1 MRPTLLAATPEQ
13 LSPGLLNPAHIVI
26 TRLKMPLTKKF
37 SAAPLLCLVAA
48 AGLLASM
55 LGLLLSAPAGLAARE
70 ASWLVAG
77 SFALILLLYLPL
89 RHKRLAE
96 EVGREVEGRLS
107 HAESAAELNLRAVES
122 LAIAIDAKA
131 QTTHGHVRRTQVY
144 ALGLG
149 RLLNVSA
156 EELEALKAGALLHDV
171 GNLAVPE
178 YILNKPGRLSPAEF
192 EKMKIHATVGG
203 DIVSR
208 VGFPYPVED
217 VVRHHHERWDGTGYP
232 AGLKGEHIPLVAR
245 IISAVDFYD
254 STRCDRPYR
263 AGMTREQSLAL
274 LKSKAGK
281 SFDPVV
287 VEMFVKHVDEFDKQ
301 ISPTDLSEQVRAQ
314 TLESTEAAPVPS
326 LSPDGRTSGEWSEG
340 FRSIARAQRE
350 VAALHELTQI
360 IGASLTL
367 QDTVALV
374 AARLRE
380 IVPFD
385 ACVIYALDDKSGHA
399 EPVFAA
405 GEWSEFFSSR
415 SVSAGEGITGWVVAN
430 ARGMCHTPPELE
442 LAGAPAEVSAQV
454 RDCISSPLV
463 REDGAF
469 GAVTLF
475 SKTAGAYTAE
485 HLRLLDSVC
494 LHTSGALNNALAHE
508 RTRVSALTDQLTG
521 LPNARALHLMLEHR
535 LAECRRYEGEVVSVL
550 SIDVDDFHSIN
561 EQYGHGVGDRLLA
574 SVSAVVKS
582 QLRQMDMLSRF
593 AGDEFLA
600 VMPGASERIAE
611 MVAERVRHAVE
622 SQVFNVKTGRNVQVC
637 VSAGTGSYPADG
649 ENADELLAAA
659 TRDMRRNKQ
668 ARKHGQAS
676 PAPVVS
682 LDAYR

>member
-1 MRPTLLAATPEQ
+1 
-13 LSPGLLNPAHIVI
+13 
-26 TRLKMPLTKKF
+26 MPPTKKF

-55 LGLLLSAPAGLAARE
+55 VGLLLTAPAGLAARE
-70 ASWLVAG
+70 APLLAAG
-77 SFALILLLYLPL
+77 SLALILLLYLPL
-89 RHKRLAE
+89 RDKRALAE
-96 EVGREVEGRLS
+96 VRREFEGRLS
-107 HAESAAELNLRAVES
+107 LAESAAELNLRAVES

-149 RLLNVSA
+149 RLLGVSA
-156 EELEALKAGALLHDV
+156 GELEALKAGALLHDV

-192 EKMKIHATVGG
+192 EKMKVHATVGG

-217 VVRHHHERWDGTGYP
+217 VVRFHHERWDGTGYP
-232 AGLKGEHIPLVAR
+232 AGLKGERIPLVAR

-263 AGMTREQSLAL
+263 SGMTREESLAL
-274 LKSKAGK
+274 LRSKAGK

-287 VEMFVKHVDEFDKQ
+287 VETFVKHVDEFDALLT
-301 ISPTDLSEQVRAQ
+301 PTDLSEQVRA
-314 TLESTEAAPVPS
+314 EVFEAAQAAPA
-326 LSPDGRTSGEWSEG
+326 PDGRASGEWSEG

-350 VAALHELTQI
+350 VSALHELTQV
-360 IGASLTL
+360 IGASLSL
-367 QDTVALV
+367 QDTVTLV
-374 AARLRE
+374 AARLRQ

-385 ACVIYALDDKSGHA
+385 ACVIYALDDKTGRA
-399 EPVFAA
+399 APVFAA
-405 GEWSEFFSSR
+405 GEWSDYFSSR
-415 SVSAGEGITGWVVAN
+415 GVAAGEGITGWVVAN
-430 ARGMCHTPPELE
+430 ARGMYHTPPELE

-454 RDCISSPLV
+454 GDCISSPLV

-508 RTRVSALTDQLTG
+508 RTRESALTDQLTG
-521 LPNARALHLMLEHR
+521 LPNARALHLMLEYR

-550 SIDVDDFHSIN
+550 SIDVDDFHVVN
-561 EQYGHGVGDRLLA
+561 EQFGHGVGDRLLA
-574 SVSAVVKS
+574 SVSAVVKG
-582 QLRQMDMLSRF
+582 QLRL
-593 AGDEFLA
+593 
-600 VMPGASERIAE
+600 
-611 MVAERVRHAVE
+611 
-622 SQVFNVKTGRNVQVC
+622 
-637 VSAGTGSYPADG
+637 
-649 ENADELLAAA
+649 
-659 TRDMRRNKQ
+659 
-668 ARKHGQAS
+668 
-676 PAPVVS
+676 
-682 LDAYR
+682 

>member
-1 MRPTLLAATPEQ
+1 
-13 LSPGLLNPAHIVI
+13 
-26 TRLKMPLTKKF
+26 MPPTKKF

-55 LGLLLSAPAGLAARE
+55 LGLLLSAPAAPAAWEMTLLAA
-70 ASWLVAG
+70 G
-77 SFALILLLYLPL
+77 SLALILLLYLPL
-89 RHKRLAE
+89 RHKSVFAE
-96 EVGREVEGRLS
+96 VRREIGERVSL
-107 HAESAAELNLRAVES
+107 AESAAELNLRAVES

-131 QTTHGHVRRTQVY
+131 QTTHGHVRRTQAY

-192 EKMKIHATVGG
+192 EKMKVHATVGG

-232 AGLKGEHIPLVAR
+232 AGLKGESIPLVAR

-263 AGMTREQSLAL
+263 AGMTREESLEL
-274 LKSKAGK
+274 LRSKAGK
-281 SFDPVV
+281 SFDPAV
-287 VEMFVKHVDEFDKQ
+287 VEPFVKHVDEFDAL
-301 ISPTDLSEQVRAQ
+301 ISPTDLSEQLRA
-314 TLESTEAAPVPS
+314 EATEMAVASPAPS
-326 LSPDGRTSGEWSEG
+326 DAEEARTSGEWSRG

-350 VAALHELTQI
+350 VAALHELTQV
-360 IGASLTL
+360 IGASLNL

-385 ACVIYALDDKSGHA
+385 ACVIYALDDRTGRA

-405 GEWSEFFSSR
+405 GEWSEFFSAR
-415 SVSAGEGITGWVVAN
+415 GVSAGEGITGWVVAN

-442 LAGAPAEVSAQV
+442 LTGAPSEIVSQV

-475 SKTAGAYTAE
+475 SKAAGAYTAE
-485 HLRLLDSVC
+485 PLRLLDSVC
-494 LHTSGALNNALAHE
+494 LHPSGALNNALAHE
-508 RTRVSALTDQLTG
+508 RTRESALTDQLTG

-550 SIDVDDFHSIN
+550 SIDVDDFHVVN
-561 EQYGHGVGDRLLA
+561 EQFGHGVGDRLLA
-574 SVSAVVKS
+574 SVSAVVKG
-582 QLRQMDMLSRF
+582 QLRQMDMLARF

-600 VMPGASERIAE
+600 VMPGASDKVAA
-611 MVAERVRHAVE
+611 MVAERVRNAVE
-622 SQVFNVKTGRNVQVC
+622 SQVFYVKTGRNVQVR

-649 ENADELLAAA
+649 ETADELLHAA
-659 TRDMRRNKQ
+659 TLDMRRDKHT
-668 ARKHGQAS
+668 RKHGQAA
-676 PAPVVS
+676 PAAVVPI
-682 LDAYR
+682 DAYR

>member
-1 MRPTLLAATPEQ
+1 
-13 LSPGLLNPAHIVI
+13 
-26 TRLKMPLTKKF
+26 MPLTNKF
-37 SAAPLLCLVAA
+37 SAATLLCLVAA

-70 ASWLVAG
+70 ASLLVAG
-77 SFALILLLYLPL
+77 SLALILLLYLPL
-89 RHKRLAE
+89 RDKRALA

-107 HAESAAELNLRAVES
+107 LARSAAELNLRAVES

-149 RLLNVSA
+149 RLLEVSA
-156 EELEALKAGALLHDV
+156 GELEALKAGALLHDV

-178 YILNKPGRLSPAEF
+178 YILNKPGRLSLAEF
-192 EKMKIHATVGG
+192 EKMKVHATVGG

-217 VVRHHHERWDGTGYP
+217 VVRFHHERWDGTGYP
-232 AGLKGEHIPLVAR
+232 AGLKGERIPLVAR

-263 AGMTREQSLAL
+263 AGMTREESLAL
-274 LKSKAGK
+274 LRSKAGK

-287 VEMFVKHVDEFDKQ
+287 VEMFVKHVDEFDAL
-301 ISPTDLSEQVRAQ
+301 ISRADLSEQVCAAAV
-314 TLESTEAAPVPS
+314 EAAKVAPAAAQ
-326 LSPDGRTSGEWSEG
+326 DGGSSGEWSEG

-350 VAALHELTQI
+350 VSALHELTQV
-360 IGASLTL
+360 IGASLNL

-374 AARLRE
+374 ATRLRA

-385 ACVIYALDDKSGHA
+385 ACVIYALDDKTGRA
-399 EPVFAA
+399 EPVFAT

-415 SVSAGEGITGWVVAN
+415 GVSAGEGITGWVVAN

-454 RDCISSPLV
+454 RDCLSSPLV

-475 SKTAGAYTAE
+475 SKTKGAYTAE
-485 HLRLLDSVC
+485 HMRLLDSVC

-508 RTRVSALTDQLTG
+508 RTRESALTDQLTG

-550 SIDVDDFHSIN
+550 SVDVDDFQSIN
-561 EQYGHGVGDRLLA
+561 EQFGHGIGDRLLA

-582 QLRQMDMLSRF
+582 QLRQMDMLARF

-600 VMPGASERIAE
+600 VMPGANGPVAA
-611 MVAERVRHAVE
+611 MVAERVRNAVE
-622 SQVFNVKTGRNVQVC
+622 SEVFNVKTGRNVRVR
-637 VSAGTGSYPADG
+637 VSAGTASYPVDG

-659 TRDMRRNKQ
+659 TLGMRRDKQ
-668 ARKHGQAS
+668 KRKH
-676 PAPVVS
+676 PATSSATVVPI
-682 LDAYR
+682 DAYR

>member
-1 MRPTLLAATPEQ
+1 MPGPF
-13 LSPGLLNPAHIVI
+13 SPGLLNSR
-26 TRLKMPLTKKF
+26 TYRLKMPLTKTF
-37 SAAPLLCLVAA
+37 SAAPLLCLVGA
-48 AGLLASM
+48 AGLLAS
-55 LGLLLSAPAGLAARE
+55 LLCLLLTAPAGLAARE
-70 ASWLVAG
+70 VSVLVAG

-89 RHKRLAE
+89 RHKRFVE
-96 EVGREVEGRLS
+96 EVQLTYKERLCL
-107 HAESAAELNLRAVES
+107 AESAAELNLRAVES

-131 QTTHGHVRRTQVY
+131 QTTHGHVRRTQAY

-192 EKMKIHATVGG
+192 EKMKVHATVGG

-217 VVRHHHERWDGTGYP
+217 VVRCHHERWDGTGYP
-232 AGLKGEHIPLVAR
+232 RGLKGESIPLVAR
-245 IISAVDFYD
+245 IISTVDFYD

-263 AGMTREQSLAL
+263 TGMTRVQSLAL
-274 LKSKAGK
+274 LRSKAGK

-287 VEMFVKHVDEFDKQ
+287 VEMFVKHVDEFDAL
-301 ISPTDLSEQVRAQ
+301 ISHTDLNEQVHA
-314 TLESTEAAPVPS
+314 EAMEEAATPAPS
-326 LSPDGRTSGEWSEG
+326 NAPGGHISGEWSEG

-350 VAALHELTQI
+350 VVALHELTQI
-360 IGASLTL
+360 IGASLNL

-374 AARLRE
+374 AMRLRE

-385 ACVIYALDDKSGHA
+385 ACVIYSLDDKTGRA

-405 GEWSEFFSSR
+405 GEWAEFFSARGVAS
-415 SVSAGEGITGWVVAN
+415 GEGITGWVVAN
-430 ARGMCHTPPELE
+430 ARGMCNTPPELE
-442 LAGAPAEVSAQV
+442 LVGAPIEVASQV

-508 RTRVSALTDQLTG
+508 RTRESALTDQLTG

-535 LAECRRYEGEVVSVL
+535 LAECRRYEDEVVSVL
-550 SIDVDDFHSIN
+550 SIDVDDFKEMN
-561 EQYGHGVGDRLLA
+561 EQFGHGVGDRLLA
-574 SVSAVVKS
+574 SVSAVVKG
-582 QLRQMDMLSRF
+582 QLRQMDMLARF

-600 VMPGASERIAE
+600 VMPGASGQVAA
-611 MVAERVRHAVE
+611 MVAERVRDAVE
-622 SQVFNVKTGRNVQVC
+622 SQVFNVKTGRNVQLS

-649 ENADELLAAA
+649 ETADELLQAA
-659 TRDMRRNKQ
+659 TRDMRRDKQ
-668 ARKHGQAS
+668 TRKHPTTSSA
-676 PAPVVS
+676 AVVPI
-682 LDAYR
+682 DAYR

>member
-1 MRPTLLAATPEQ
+1 MRPTMLAVTPGQ
-13 LSPGLLNPAHIVI
+13 FSPNLLNSRTH
-26 TRLKMPLTKKF
+26 RLKMSLTKKS
-37 SAAPLLCLVAA
+37 SAVPLLCLVAA
-48 AGLLASM
+48 AGLLASL
-55 LGLLLSAPAGLAARE
+55 LGLLLTDPHGLAARE
-70 ASWLVAG
+70 WSVLAAG
-77 SFALILLLYLPL
+77 ALALILLLYLSF
-89 RHKRLAE
+89 RHKGVGVA
-96 EVGREVEGRLS
+96 VGRAAQESLK
-107 HAESAAELNLRAVES
+107 HAQAAAELNLRAVES

-156 EELEALKAGALLHDV
+156 EELEALKAGALLHDI

-192 EKMKIHATVGG
+192 EKMKVHATVGG

-217 VVRHHHERWDGTGYP
+217 VVRFHHERWDGTGYP
-232 AGLKGEHIPLVAR
+232 RGLKGQNIPLVAR
-245 IISAVDFYD
+245 VIAAVDFYD
-254 STRCDRPYR
+254 STRCERPYR

-274 LKSKAGK
+274 LRSKAGK

-287 VEMFVKHVDEFDKQ
+287 VEMFVKHVDEFDALL
-301 ISPTDLSEQVRAQ
+301 SPTDRGEQVCAEKSQTETVSGVAQ
-314 TLESTEAAPVPS
+314 DV
-326 LSPDGRTSGEWSEG
+326 RVSGEWSEG

-350 VAALHELTQI
+350 VAALHELTQV
-360 IGASLTL
+360 IGASLNL

-385 ACVIYALDDKSGHA
+385 ACVIYALDDKSGRA
-399 EPVFAA
+399 EPVLAA
-405 GEWSEFFSSR
+405 GEWPEFFSAR
-415 SVSAGEGITGWVVAN
+415 SVAAGEGITGWVVAN
-430 ARGMCHTPPELE
+430 ARGMCNTPPELE
-442 LAGAPAEVSAQV
+442 LAGAPAEVAAQV

-508 RTRVSALTDQLTG
+508 RTRESALTDQLTG

-550 SIDVDDFHSIN
+550 SIDVDDFKEIN
-561 EQYGHGVGDRLLA
+561 EQFGHGVGDRLLA
-574 SVSAVVKS
+574 SVSAVVKG
-582 QLRQMDMLSRF
+582 QLRQMDMLARF

-600 VMPGASERIAE
+600 VMPGASGQVSA
-611 MVAERVRHAVE
+611 MVAERVRNAVE
-622 SQVFNVKTGRNVQVC
+622 SQVFNVKTGRNVEVR
-637 VSAGTGSYPADG
+637 VSAGVGSYPADG
-649 ENADELLAAA
+649 ETADELLQAA
-659 TRDMRRNKQ
+659 TRDMRRDKQ
-668 ARKHGQAS
+668 LRKQPAS
-676 PAPVVS
+676 SSAAVVPI
-682 LDAYR
+682 DAYR

>member
-1 MRPTLLAATPEQ
+1 MANNVGRHAGS
-13 LSPGLLNPAHIVI
+13 LSPDSHYSRNHRLN
-26 TRLKMPLTKKF
+26 MPLTKKF
-37 SAAPLLCLVAA
+37 SAAPILCLFVA
-48 AGLLASM
+48 AGLLASL
-55 LGLLLSAPAGLAARE
+55 LGLLLSAPHGLIARE
-70 ASWLVAG
+70 VFVLVAG
-77 SFALILLLYLPL
+77 SLALILLLYLSF
-89 RHKRLAE
+89 RHKRTVE
-96 EVGREVEGRLS
+96 EVRREVEGRLS
-107 HAESAAELNLRAVES
+107 LAESAAELNLRAVES

-131 QTTHGHVRRTQVY
+131 QATHGHVRRTQAY
-144 ALGLG
+144 AVGLG

-192 EKMKIHATVGG
+192 EKMKVHATVGG

-217 VVRHHHERWDGTGYP
+217 VVRFHHERWDGTGYP
-232 AGLKGEHIPLVAR
+232 AGMKGECIPLVAR
-245 IISAVDFYD
+245 IIAAVDFYD
-254 STRCDRPYR
+254 STRCERPYR
-263 AGMTREQSLAL
+263 DGMVREQSLAL
-274 LKSKAGK
+274 LRSKAGK

-287 VEMFVKHVDEFDKQ
+287 VEMFVKHVDEFDAV
-301 ISPTDLSEQVRAQ
+301 ISPTDLREQVRSEVAEVAE
-314 TLESTEAAPVPS
+314 TAPALSTAEDV
-326 LSPDGRTSGEWSEG
+326 RNSGEWSKG

-350 VAALHELTQI
+350 VAALHELTQVL
-360 IGASLTL
+360 GASLNL
-367 QDTVALV
+367 QDTTALV

-385 ACVIYALDDKSGHA
+385 ACVIYTLDDKTGRA
-399 EPVFAA
+399 EPVFAT
-405 GEWSEFFSSR
+405 GEWAEFFSAR
-415 SVSAGEGITGWVVAN
+415 GVAAGEGITGWVVAN

-442 LAGAPAEVSAQV
+442 LSGAPEEVSAQV
-454 RDCISSPLV
+454 RDCLSSPLV
-463 REDGAF
+463 REEGAF

-521 LPNARALHLMLEHR
+521 LPNARALQLMLEHR

-550 SIDVDDFHSIN
+550 SIDVDDFKEVN

-574 SVSAVVKS
+574 SVSAVVKN
-582 QLRQMDMLSRF
+582 QLRQMDMLARF

-600 VMPGASERIAE
+600 VLPGANAQVTA
-611 MVAERVRHAVE
+611 MVSERVRHAVE
-622 SQVFNVKTGRNVQVC
+622 SQVFNVKTGRNVEVR

-649 ENADELLAAA
+649 ETAEELLQAAS
-659 TRDMRRNKQ
+659 RDMRRDKQ
-668 ARKHGQAS
+668 ARKNPATS
-676 PAPVVS
+676 PAAVVPI
-682 LDAYR
+682 DAYR

>member
-1 MRPTLLAATPEQ
+1 ML
-13 LSPGLLNPAHIVI
+13 
-26 TRLKMPLTKKF
+26 LTKKF
-37 SAAPLLCLVAA
+37 SAATAICLLVA
-48 AGLLASM
+48 AGLLVSM
-55 LGLLLSAPAGLAARE
+55 LGLLLAAPDGIRARE
-70 ASWLVAG
+70 AAMLVAG
-77 SFALILLLYLPL
+77 SLALILLLYLPL
-89 RHKRLAE
+89 RHKRTVDELR
-96 EVGREVEGRLS
+96 RESEGRLR

-156 EELEALKAGALLHDV
+156 AELEALKAGALLHDI

-192 EKMKIHATVGG
+192 EKMKVHATVGG

-232 AGLKGEHIPLVAR
+232 RGLKGERIPLVAR
-245 IISAVDFYD
+245 IIAAVDFYD
-254 STRCDRPYR
+254 STRCERPYR
-263 AGMTREQSLAL
+263 AGMTRESSLAL
-274 LKSKAGK
+274 LRSKAGK

-287 VEMFVKHVDEFDKQ
+287 VEMFVKHVDEFDALL
-301 ISPTDLSEQVRAQ
+301 SPVDLNEQVRA
-314 TLESTEAAPVPS
+314 ESSEAAES
-326 LSPDGRTSGEWSEG
+326 SPAAAHDGQVSGEWSEG
-340 FRSIARAQRE
+340 FRSIARAQKE
-350 VAALHELTQI
+350 VAALHELTQV
-360 IGASLTL
+360 IGASLNL
-367 QDTVALV
+367 QDTAALIAV
-374 AARLRE
+374 RLRE

-385 ACVIYALDDKSGHA
+385 ACVIYALDDRSGRA
-399 EPVFAA
+399 EPLFAT
-405 GEWSEFFSSR
+405 GEWNEFL
-415 SVSAGEGITGWVVAN
+415 SVRGVAGGEGITGWVVAN
-430 ARGMCHTPPELE
+430 ARGMCRTPPELE
-442 LAGAPAEVSAQV
+442 LASAPTEVSAQV
-454 RDCISSPLV
+454 RDCVSAPLV

-508 RTRVSALTDQLTG
+508 RTRESALTDQLTG

-550 SIDVDDFHSIN
+550 SIDVDDFHLIN
-561 EQYGHGVGDRLLA
+561 EQFGHGVGDRLLA
-574 SVSAVVKS
+574 SVSGVIKS
-582 QLRQMDMLSRF
+582 QLRQMDMLARF

-600 VMPGASERIAE
+600 VMPGAHAPVAAV
-611 MVAERVRHAVE
+611 VAERVRHAVE
-622 SQVFNVKTGRNVQVC
+622 SEVFNVKTGRNVQVR
-637 VSAGTGSYPADG
+637 VSAGTGSYPAGG
-649 ENADELLAAA
+649 ETADELLAAA
-659 TRDMRRNKQ
+659 TRDMRRDKQ
-668 ARKHGQAS
+668 ARKHGHAS

>member
-1 MRPTLLAATPEQ
+1 ML
-13 LSPGLLNPAHIVI
+13 
-26 TRLKMPLTKKF
+26 LTKKL
-37 SAAPLLCLVAA
+37 SAAPLLCPFVA
-48 AGLLASM
+48 AGLLASL
-55 LGLLLSAPAGLAARE
+55 LGLMLTAPAGLAARE
-70 ASWLVAG
+70 VSVLVAG
-77 SFALILLLYLPL
+77 SLALILLLYLPF
-89 RHKRLAE
+89 RHKRVVE
-96 EVGREVEGRLS
+96 EVRLT
-107 HAESAAELNLRAVES
+107 HKERLCLAESAAELNLRAVES

-156 EELEALKAGALLHDV
+156 EELKALKAGALLHDV

-178 YILNKPGRLSPAEF
+178 YILNKPGRLSLAEF
-192 EKMKIHATVGG
+192 EKMKVHATVGG

-217 VVRHHHERWDGTGYP
+217 VVRYHHERWDGTGYP
-232 AGLKGEHIPLVAR
+232 RGLKGEGIPLVAR

-274 LKSKAGK
+274 LRSKAGK

-287 VEMFVKHVDEFDKQ
+287 VEMFVKHVDEFDAL
-301 ISPTDLSEQVRAQ
+301 ISHTDLNEQVRAEAIEA
-314 TLESTEAAPVPS
+314 LEAVPAPFNVPE
-326 LSPDGRTSGEWSEG
+326 GHISGEWSEG

-350 VAALHELTQI
+350 VVALHELTQI
-360 IGASLTL
+360 LGASLNL

-374 AARLRE
+374 AMRLRE

-385 ACVIYALDDKSGHA
+385 ACVIYALDDKTGRA

-405 GEWSEFFSSR
+405 GEWDEFFSAR
-415 SVSAGEGITGWVVAN
+415 GVAAGEGITGWVVAN
-430 ARGMCHTPPELE
+430 ARGMCNTPPELE
-442 LAGAPAEVSAQV
+442 LAGAPAEVASQV

-494 LHTSGALNNALAHE
+494 LHTSGALNNALTHE
-508 RTRVSALTDQLTG
+508 RTRESALTDQLTG

-550 SIDVDDFHSIN
+550 SIDVDDFKDIN
-561 EQYGHGVGDRLLA
+561 EQFGHGVGDRLLA
-574 SVSAVVKS
+574 SVSAVVKG
-582 QLRQMDMLSRF
+582 QLRQMDMLARF

-600 VMPGASERIAE
+600 VMPGASGQVAA
-611 MVAERVRHAVE
+611 MVAERVRNAVE
-622 SQVFNVKTGRNVQVC
+622 SQVFNVKTGRNVQVR
-637 VSAGTGSYPADG
+637 VSAGAGSYPADG
-649 ENADELLAAA
+649 ETADEILQAA
-659 TRDMRRNKQ
+659 TRDMRRDKQ
-668 ARKHGQAS
+668 ARKHGHAS

-682 LDAYR
+682 IDAYR

>member
-1 MRPTLLAATPEQ
+1 LAVTPGP
-13 LSPGLLNPAHIVI
+13 LSPVGYKSRNHRP
-26 TRLKMPLTKKF
+26 KMPPTKKF
-37 SAAPLLCLVAA
+37 SAVPPLCLFAA
-48 AGLLASM
+48 VGLFASM
-55 LGLLLSAPAGLAARE
+55 LGLLLSAPSGPAAWEVSLLA
-70 ASWLVAG
+70 SG
-77 SFALILLLYLPL
+77 SLALILLLYLPL
-89 RHKRLAE
+89 RHKGSVE
-96 EVGREVEGRLS
+96 EVRREVEGRLS
-107 HAESAAELNLRAVES
+107 LSESAAELNLRAVES
-122 LAIAIDAKA
+122 LSIAIDAKA
-131 QTTHGHVRRTQVY
+131 QTTHGHVRRTQTY

-149 RLLNVSA
+149 RLLNVTA

-192 EKMKIHATVGG
+192 EKMKVHATVGG

-217 VVRHHHERWDGTGYP
+217 VVRFHHERWDGTGYP
-232 AGLKGEHIPLVAR
+232 AGLKGERIPLVAR
-245 IISAVDFYD
+245 VIAAVDFYD

-274 LKSKAGK
+274 LRRKAGK

-287 VEMFVKHVDEFDKQ
+287 VEMFVKHVDEFDAL
-301 ISPTDLSEQVRAQ
+301 ISPSDLSEQVWSEPA
-314 TLESTEAAPVPS
+314 EVAEAAPTAAQ
-326 LSPDGRTSGEWSEG
+326 DGHTSGEWSDG

-350 VAALHELTQI
+350 VAALHELTQV
-360 IGASLTL
+360 IGASLNL

-385 ACVIYALDDKSGHA
+385 ACVIYALDDKTGRT

-405 GEWSEFFSSR
+405 GEWSEFFSAR
-415 SVSAGEGITGWVVAN
+415 GVSAGEGITGWVVAN
-430 ARGMCHTPPELE
+430 ARGMYRTPPELE
-442 LAGAPAEVSAQV
+442 LAGAPAEVASQV
-454 RDCISSPLV
+454 RDCVSAPLV

-508 RTRVSALTDQLTG
+508 RTRESALTDQLTG

-550 SIDVDDFHSIN
+550 SIDVDDFQAVN
-561 EQYGHGVGDRLLA
+561 EQFGHGVGDRLLA
-574 SVSAVVKS
+574 SVSAVVKG
-582 QLRQMDMLSRF
+582 QLRQMDMLARF
-593 AGDEFLA
+593 SGDEFLA
-600 VMPGASERIAE
+600 VLPGADGRVAAL
-611 MVAERVRHAVE
+611 VAERVRHAVE
-622 SQVFNVKTGRNVQVC
+622 SEVFNVKTGRNVQVG
-637 VSAGTGSYPADG
+637 VSAGAGSYPADG
-649 ENADELLAAA
+649 ETADELLQAA
-659 TRDMRRNKQ
+659 TLDMRRDKQ
-668 ARKHGQAS
+668 ARKHPATS
-676 PAPVVS
+676 PASVVPI
-682 LDAYR
+682 DAYR